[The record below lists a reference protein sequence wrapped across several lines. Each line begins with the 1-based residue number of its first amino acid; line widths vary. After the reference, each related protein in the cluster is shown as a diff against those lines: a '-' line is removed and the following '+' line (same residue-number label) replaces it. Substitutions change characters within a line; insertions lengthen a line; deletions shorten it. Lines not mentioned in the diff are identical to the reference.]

1 MTALS
6 QALFHLLPTYSVC
19 FSPTALQQADAVKKE
34 TSHHVTINEA
44 FILSYQ
50 ALNGEHVIAV
60 LSTQRTPAKT
70 QHNPRPA
77 THYLTYH
84 GMVNLNRHA
93 EICLKTN
100 EK

>member
-6 QALFHLLPTYSVC
+6 QALFHLLPTYSVY

-44 FILSYQ
+44 FSLSYQ
-50 ALNGEHVIAV
+50 ASERGVLHRRAEHVANSCKN
-60 LSTQRTPAKT
+60 STQP
-70 QHNPRPA
+70 HPA

-84 GMVNLNRHA
+84 GTVNLTDTQGMFRN
-93 EICLKTN
+93 K
-100 EK
+100 